1 MKILSFLFSFIFLVP
16 AFAVEDNV
24 VLLSPPKALPS
35 FELKDVKNEK
45 FDQHQLQAHW
55 SLLFF
60 GFTRCQVICPNTM
73 TILKNAYE
81 IMEKNKKTVPQ
92 IIFISVDG
100 VHDTPQTTDRY
111 AKSFNTH
118 FMGLAGGEKQIQL
131 LTKSLGV
138 LYMKV
143 KQNEEETIDHSINLF
158 LVNPQGQVAAIF
170 SAPYESS
177 MLAREIE
184 KIIKTQ

>member
-1 MKILSFLFSFIFLVP
+1 
-16 AFAVEDNV
+16 
-24 VLLSPPKALPS
+24 
-35 FELKDVKNEK
+35 
-45 FDQHQLQAHW
+45 
-55 SLLFF
+55 
-60 GFTRCQVICPNTM
+60 
-73 TILKNAYE
+73 
-81 IMEKNKKTVPQ
+81 
-92 IIFISVDG
+92 
-100 VHDTPQTTDRY
+100 
-111 AKSFNTH
+111 
-118 FMGLAGGEKQIQL
+118 MGLAGGEKQIQL